1 MPVITDPEV
10 FPLHHETG
18 AIGPVRP
25 GGPAPGG
32 IGRLEGDL
40 RCIGRRAAAGTGHSV
55 ERIEMALVLNG
66 HRRVP
71 LVIHQDAVDDHFVTY
86 LDVGAGSIFLP
97 AEIQRAEHLELVGLL
112 AVCGNVETGVAEG
125 PAPNESA
132 VVGDS
137 GDLALHVHLFRLLEV
152 VIGRPCQVLDG
163 RDGAEGIVR
172 IRQCTGAGRDGRGSI
187 RRVPAGRVP
196 AGRIAAGGVTA
207 HLLDEPGIHPLNLV
221 TIRSAVAPDPDPVAG
236 VQAQRGIAVVILG
249 AISQRGRRQAID
261 IDAAGLVLQ
270 VEESVRRVDIAL
282 DRSDQLINL
291 GIGLGRG
298 EELRHGNGLNLILA
312 LFPGFLIFP
321 ACGHKGRN
329 GQEREKQVLGFHF
342 VLCINQSFNCP
353 IRGY

>member
-196 AGRIAAGGVTA
+196 AGRFARAQVLDQPGAAQLDFAFEGTA
-207 HLLDEPGIHPLNLV
+207 I
-221 TIRSAVAPDPDPVAG
+221 APDPDQVA
-236 VQAQRGIAVVILG
+236 QFQRQRGKTPVVGAAIARIG
-249 AISQRGRRQAID
+249 CGQAIHVHH
-261 IDAAGLVLQ
+261 ARLVLQ
-270 VEESVRRVDIAL
+270 VEETIAAVEDL
-282 DRSDQLINL
+282 MDRADQLIDL
-291 GIGLGRG
+291 PVGLGLRQ
-298 EELRHGNGLNLILA
+298 ELGNSQRLCLPLGGR
-312 LFPGFLIFP
+312 LFPAG
-321 ACGHKGRN
+321 GQKGRHDH
-329 GQEREKQVLGFHF
+329 ERKEQLLGFHF
-342 VLCINQSFNCP
+342 VPFINPSILRP
-353 IRGY
+353 IRVL